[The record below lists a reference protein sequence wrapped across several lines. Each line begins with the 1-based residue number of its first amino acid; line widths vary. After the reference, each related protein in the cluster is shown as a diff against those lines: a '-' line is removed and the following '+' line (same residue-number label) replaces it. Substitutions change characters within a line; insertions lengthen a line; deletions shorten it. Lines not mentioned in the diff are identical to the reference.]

1 MAKKKEE
8 STIVQKIHDYAL
20 EEIMGDRFA
29 AYAKEIIQD
38 RALPDVRDGLKPVQ
52 RRILYGM
59 YESKN
64 TYDKKYRK
72 SAKSVGEIMG
82 NYHPHGDSSIYDAMV
97 RMSQDW
103 KLNTP
108 YIDMHGNNG
117 SMDGDSAAAMRYTE
131 ARLSKIAGELLK
143 DIDKA
148 TVNMAPNYDDTTLEP
163 TVLPC
168 KFPNLLVNGSTGIS
182 AGYAT
187 NIPPHNL
194 IEVIDATIKRIDKPK
209 CSFEEIFDIVKGP
222 DFPTGAIV
230 EGKKNIEEAYK
241 TGKGK
246 INIKCKYEIVKEK
259 GNHQIIITEIP
270 YEVNKA
276 NLIKK
281 INDIRIEKKIDGI
294 VEARDETARGDLRI
308 AIDLK
313 KDANSE
319 LILNY
324 LLKNT
329 DIQIS
334 YSFNMIAIVNRRPK
348 LVGILDMIDAYI
360 AHQIEV
366 ITRRSKFDLEHA
378 KVRMH
383 IVEGYLKAMSILD
396 EVIACIRKSKN
407 RLDAIE
413 NLTQEFDFTK
423 EQATAIVDMKLY
435 RLTNTDVVALEE
447 EKANL
452 EKIINFLNSILSD
465 DKILFRQMKKELNEI
480 KKEYGRER
488 KTEIRDEVTEIKI
501 DQVAM
506 IPKED
511 VIVVVTKEGYVKR
524 VSKKSYAASN
534 NEETNIKENDYVI
547 GLYELNTLD
556 TILLFTDL
564 GNYLY
569 VPTYEL
575 PDLKWKDLGKHISNI
590 VSLKSEENIIGCI
603 PVINFDNNDV
613 ITIFTKNG
621 MIKRTNISEFK
632 LQRYSKAVTC
642 IKLKED
648 DKVVSVTNSKNS
660 EILVS
665 THNGYG
671 LWYSISEVPV
681 TGLKSSGVKSINLK
695 DDYVVSGNLFNRDDE
710 YILVFTDKMTAK
722 RVKIEEMEKSSRARR
737 GLLLIREVK
746 TNPYK
751 ILKTFVIESREELGL
766 LGKEDIKIIKSTEIP
781 ISDRYSTG
789 SVISKKKIKD
799 VFKLKKLKSKEDL
812 EKEDEIEVLDEIPK
826 KDISLKE
833 IDDKIMTIDDFL
845 DDFEL

>member
-1 MAKKKEE
+1 MARKKEE
-8 STIVQKIHDYAL
+8 TSEIVQKINDYAL

-52 RRILYGM
+52 RRILFGM

-72 SAKSVGEIMG
+72 SAKAVGEIMG

-97 RMSQDW
+97 RMSQYW
-103 KLNTP
+103 KLMTP

-131 ARLSKIAGELLK
+131 ARLSKISNELLK

-148 TVNMAPNYDDTTLEP
+148 TVNMAPNYDDTRVEP

-194 IEVIDATIKRIDKPK
+194 SEVIDATVYRIDKPK

-222 DFPTGAIV
+222 DFPTGGII
-230 EGKKNIEEAYK
+230 EGKKQIEEAYR

-246 INIKCKYEIVKEK
+246 INVKCKYEIVKEK
-259 GNHQIIITEIP
+259 SNHQIIITEIP

-276 NLIKK
+276 NLVKK

-294 VEARDETARGDLRI
+294 VDARDETARGDLRI

-329 DIQIS
+329 EMQIS
-334 YSFNMIAIVNRRPK
+334 YSFNMIAIVNRRPR
-348 LVGILDMIDAYI
+348 LVGILDIIDAYI

-383 IVEGYLKAMSILD
+383 IVDGYLKAMGILD
-396 EVIACIRKSKN
+396 EVISCIRKSKN
-407 RLDAIE
+407 RLDAID
-413 NLTQEFDFTK
+413 NLVKEFEFTK

-452 EKIINFLNSILSD
+452 EKIIAFLNSVLSD
-465 DKILFRQMKKELNEI
+465 NKVLFRQMKKELLEV
-480 KKEYGRER
+480 KKEYGKDRL
-488 KTEIRDEVTEIKI
+488 TEIKDEVTEIKI
-501 DQVAM
+501 DTIAM

-511 VIVVVTKEGYVKR
+511 VIVVITKEGYVKR
-524 VSKKSYAASN
+524 VSKKSFASS
-534 NEETNIKENDYVI
+534 NIEDIALKENDYVI
-547 GLYELNTLD
+547 GLYEMNTLD
-556 TILLFTDL
+556 TVLLFTDL

-569 VPTYEL
+569 VPVHEL
-575 PDLKWKDLGKHISNI
+575 PDLKWKDLGKHVSNI
-590 VSLKSEENIIGCI
+590 INVKAEENIVTCI
-603 PVINFDNNDV
+603 SVFDFERKEN

-621 MIKRTNISEFK
+621 MIKRVSLSEFK
-632 LQRYSKAVTC
+632 VSRYSKEISC
-642 IKLKED
+642 IKLKDD
-648 DKVVSVTNSKNS
+648 DKVVSVTNSSDK
-660 EILVS
+660 EVLIV
-665 THNGYG
+665 TKTGYG

-681 TGLKSSGVKSINLK
+681 TGIKASGVKSINLK
-695 DDYVVSGNLFNRDDE
+695 DDYVVSGCLFNSLSE
-710 YILVFTDKMTAK
+710 YITIFTDKMTSK
-722 RVKIEEMEKSSRARR
+722 RVKISELEKSSRARR

-746 TNPYK
+746 TNPH
-751 ILKTFVIESREELGL
+751 
-766 LGKEDIKIIKSTEIP
+766 KIIKAFVTNSKDKFGVINSGGVKIVKSSEIS
-781 ISDRYSTG
+781 INDRHSTG
-789 SVISKKKIKD
+789 SSISKTKIKD
-799 VFKLKKLKSKEDL
+799 VFVTCELTTKKDIE
-812 EKEDEIEVLDEIPK
+812 EEVEVLDEMPK
-826 KDISLKE
+826 EKVSLKE
-833 IDDKIMTIDDFL
+833 IDDKMMTIDDFL
-845 DDFEL
+845 DDFDM

>member
-1 MAKKKEE
+1 MKKKNDETKE
-8 STIVQKIHDYAL
+8 VIQRIHDYAL

-29 AYAKEIIQD
+29 SYAKEIIQD

-72 SAKSVGEIMG
+72 SAKAVGEIMG

-103 KLNTP
+103 KMMTP

-143 DIDKA
+143 DIEKG
-148 TVNMAPNYDDTTLEP
+148 TVNMAPNYDDTRVEP

-187 NIPPHNL
+187 NIPTHNL
-194 IEVIDATIKRIDKPK
+194 GEVIDATVYRIDKPNS
-209 CSFEEIFDIVKGP
+209 SFEEIFNIVKGP
-222 DFPTGAIV
+222 DFPTGGTI
-230 EGKKNIEEAYK
+230 EGKKNIEEAYR

-246 INIKCKYEIVKEK
+246 INVKCKYEIIKEK
-259 GNHQIIITEIP
+259 GVHQILITEIP

-276 NLIKK
+276 NLVKK

-294 VEARDETARGDLRI
+294 VDARDETARGDLRI

-329 DIQIS
+329 DMQIS

-348 LVGILDMIDAYI
+348 LVGLVDIIDAYI
-360 AHQIEV
+360 AHQKEV
-366 ITRRSKFDLEHA
+366 TIRKSKFDLEHA
-378 KVRMH
+378 KARMH
-383 IVEGYLKAMSILD
+383 IVDGYLKAMSILD
-396 EVIACIRKSKN
+396 EVIACIRKSNN
-407 RLDAIE
+407 RMDAIN
-413 NLTQEFDFTK
+413 NLVKEFEFTI

-447 EKANL
+447 ERAKL
-452 EKIINFLNSILSD
+452 KQIIEFLNLVLSNE
-465 DKILFRQMKKELNEI
+465 KILFKQMKKELLDI
-480 KKEYGRER
+480 KKEYATER
-488 KTEIRDEVTEIKI
+488 KTAIKDEVSEIKI
-501 DQVAM
+501 DAIDM
-506 IPKED
+506 IQKED
-511 VIVVVTKEGYVKR
+511 VIVTITKEGYVKR
-524 VSKKSYAASN
+524 TSKKSFASS
-534 NEETNIKENDYVI
+534 NIEDINLKENDYVL

-556 TILLFTDL
+556 TVLLFTNL

-569 VPTYEL
+569 VPVHEL

-590 VSLKSEENIIGCI
+590 INIKAEEQIIGCI
-603 PVINFDNNDV
+603 PVTNFDKGI

-621 MIKRTNISEFK
+621 MIKRTNLSEFK
-632 LQRYSKAVTC
+632 LQRYSKEVTC
-642 IKLKED
+642 IKLKD
-648 DKVVSVTNSKNS
+648 DDEVVSISNSLDK
-660 EILVS
+660 EILV
-665 THNGYG
+665 TTYNGYV
-671 LWYSISEVPV
+671 LWYSSNEVPV
-681 TGLKSSGVKSINLK
+681 TGIKASGVKSINLK
-695 DDYVVSGNLFNRDDE
+695 DDYVVSGTLFNQNSE
-710 YILVFTDKMTAK
+710 YVTVFTNKNTSK
-722 RVKIEEMEKSSRARR
+722 RVKIEELEKSSRARR
-737 GLLLIREVK
+737 GMLIIREVK
-746 TNPYK
+746 TNPYR
-751 ILKTFVIESREELGL
+751 ILKSFIIN
-766 LGKEDIKIIKSTEIP
+766 KENFGILVDDEIKIIKSTEIP
-781 ISDRYSTG
+781 INDRYSVG
-789 SVISKKKIKD
+789 STITKKKITD
-799 VFKLKKLKSKEDL
+799 VFEIKELIKKDDIDTE
-812 EKEDEIEVLDEIPK
+812 EIEVLEEIPK
-826 KDISLKE
+826 KDVSLKE

-845 DDFEL
+845 DDFEV

>member
-1 MAKKKEE
+1 MKKKNDETKE
-8 STIVQKIHDYAL
+8 VIQRIHDYAL

-29 AYAKEIIQD
+29 SYAKEIIQD

-72 SAKSVGEIMG
+72 SAKAVGEIMG

-103 KLNTP
+103 KMMTP

-143 DIDKA
+143 DIEKG
-148 TVNMAPNYDDTTLEP
+148 TVNMAPNYDDTRVEP

-187 NIPPHNL
+187 NIPTHNL
-194 IEVIDATIKRIDKPK
+194 GEVIDATVYRIDKPN
-209 CSFEEIFDIVKGP
+209 CSFEEIFNIVKGP
-222 DFPTGAIV
+222 DFPTGGTI
-230 EGKKNIEEAYK
+230 EGKKNIEEAYR

-246 INIKCKYEIVKEK
+246 INVKCKYEIIKEK
-259 GNHQIIITEIP
+259 GVHQILITEIP

-276 NLIKK
+276 NLVKK

-294 VEARDETARGDLRI
+294 VDARDETARGDLRI

-329 DIQIS
+329 DMQIS

-348 LVGILDMIDAYI
+348 LVGLVDIIDAYI
-360 AHQIEV
+360 AHQKEV
-366 ITRRSKFDLEHA
+366 TIRKSKFDLEHA
-378 KVRMH
+378 KARMH
-383 IVEGYLKAMSILD
+383 IVDGYLKAMSILD
-396 EVIACIRKSKN
+396 EVIACIRKSNN
-407 RLDAIE
+407 RMDAIN
-413 NLTQEFDFTK
+413 NLVKEFEFTI

-447 EKANL
+447 ERAKL
-452 EKIINFLNSILSD
+452 KQIIEFLNLVLSNE
-465 DKILFRQMKKELNEI
+465 KILFKQMKKELLDI
-480 KKEYGRER
+480 KKEYATER
-488 KTEIRDEVTEIKI
+488 KTAIKDEVSEIKI
-501 DQVAM
+501 DAIDM
-506 IPKED
+506 IQKED
-511 VIVVVTKEGYVKR
+511 VIVTITKEGYVKR
-524 VSKKSYAASN
+524 TSKKSFASS
-534 NEETNIKENDYVI
+534 NIEDINLKENDYVL

-556 TILLFTDL
+556 TVLLFTNL

-569 VPTYEL
+569 VPVHEL

-590 VSLKSEENIIGCI
+590 INIKAEEQIIGCI
-603 PVINFDNNDV
+603 PVTNFDKGI

-621 MIKRTNISEFK
+621 MIKRTNLSEFK
-632 LQRYSKAVTC
+632 LQRYSKEVTC
-642 IKLKED
+642 IKLKD
-648 DKVVSVTNSKNS
+648 DDEVVSISNSLDK
-660 EILVS
+660 EILV
-665 THNGYG
+665 TTYNGYV
-671 LWYSISEVPV
+671 LWYSSNEVPV
-681 TGLKSSGVKSINLK
+681 TGIKASGVKSINLK
-695 DDYVVSGNLFNRDDE
+695 DDYVVSGTLFNQNSE
-710 YILVFTDKMTAK
+710 YVTVFTNKNTSK
-722 RVKIEEMEKSSRARR
+722 RVKIEELEKSSRARR
-737 GLLLIREVK
+737 GMLIIREVK
-746 TNPYK
+746 TNPYR
-751 ILKTFVIESREELGL
+751 ILKSFIIN
-766 LGKEDIKIIKSTEIP
+766 KENFGILVDDEIKIIKSTEIP
-781 ISDRYSTG
+781 INDRYSVG
-789 SVISKKKIKD
+789 STITKKKITD
-799 VFKLKKLKSKEDL
+799 VFEIKELIKKDDIDTE
-812 EKEDEIEVLDEIPK
+812 EIEVLEEIPK
-826 KDISLKE
+826 KDVSLKE

-845 DDFEL
+845 DDFEV